1 MMMVIAKKKVRYITI
16 FYNSNFSIL
25 EKTKKRK
32 VTKEDLRENKDLG
45 EEKDTRENK
54 NPGEE
59 KDTRE
64 NKNPGEEKD
73 SREEKVTGEE
83 KNIREEK
90 STKVKEDL

>member
-59 KDTRE
+59 KD
-64 NKNPGEEKD
+64 

-83 KNIREEK
+83 KNTREEK
-90 STKVKEDL
+90 GTKVKEDL

>member
-59 KDTRE
+59 KD
-64 NKNPGEEKD
+64 
-73 SREEKVTGEE
+73 SREEKVTGDE
-83 KNIREEK
+83 KNTREEK
-90 STKVKEDL
+90 GTKVEEDL

>member
-1 MMMVIAKKKVRYITI
+1 MMMMIAKKKVRYITI

-59 KDTRE
+59 KD
-64 NKNPGEEKD
+64 